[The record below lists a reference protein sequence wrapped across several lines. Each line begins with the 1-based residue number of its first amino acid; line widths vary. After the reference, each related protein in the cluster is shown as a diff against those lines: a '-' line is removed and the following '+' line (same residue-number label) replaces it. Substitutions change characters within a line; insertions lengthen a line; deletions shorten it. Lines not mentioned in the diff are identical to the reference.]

1 MVKSISDN
9 LKKYK
14 DIKLIYANNKIN
26 YNKMYLYYN
35 AANCTILTSFYE
47 GWPNVIK
54 ESLFCN
60 TPVVSTDVSD
70 IFNIAKKT
78 DYVQV
83 AGFCPID
90 FVKKILILKKKPN
103 PKNLKKYVND
113 FELKYFLKRLYNVYK
128 FI

>member
-1 MVKSISDN
+1 MINYTKHFID
-9 LKKYK
+9 KK
-14 DIKLIYANNKIN
+14 DINAVTQVLQSENITQGKKVLEFEKSLNKYFGSKN
-26 YNKMYLYYN
+26 
-35 AANCTILTSFYE
+35 S
-47 GWPNVIK
+47 V
-54 ESLFCN
+54 
-60 TPVVSTDVSD
+60 VVSNAT
-70 IFNIAKKT
+70 IALYLLAKKT